1 MIEVIDIKT
10 LIENALKKSIKLK
23 EVFIKNN
30 WKDIV
35 GEIDKKSF
43 PKTLKD
49 STLYIITENSVISHY
64 LSMRENMIVEKCN
77 KLIQEN
83 YIKNIRI
90 KVGPV
95 QVEKMKYCGGK
106 NE

>member
-30 WKDIV
+30 
-35 GEIDKKSF
+35 
-43 PKTLKD
+43 
-49 STLYIITENSVISHY
+49 SHY
-64 LSMRENMIVEKCN
+64 LSMRENMIIEKCN
-77 KLIQEN
+77 KLIQED